1 MTGQEV
7 RKLSEQE
14 IKTQIADLRMALFSL
29 RQKSVTDKVEDISQF
44 KKIRHDI
51 ARLTTEQTARHRKA
65 NPSKHKAAAPEA
77 KVSKSFRVM
86 RAVANPNSKTS
97 LAKIA
102 KAAKPAKVSAKK
114 LRAKAVSKSA
124 PKAVKA

>member
-14 IKTQIADLRMALFSL
+14 IKTQIADLRNALFTL
-29 RQKSVTDKVEDISQF
+29 RQKSVTDKVDDISQF

-51 ARLTTEQTARHRKA
+51 ARLTTEQTARHHKA
-65 NPSKHKAAAPEA
+65 NPAKKKAAAPAA
-77 KVSKSFRVM
+77 KVSKSFRTM

-97 LAKIA
+97 LAKKA
-102 KAAKPAKVSAKK
+102 KAAKPAKVATKKSA
-114 LRAKAVSKSA
+114 AKAA

>member
-14 IKTQIADLRMALFSL
+14 IKTQIADLRTALFAL

-51 ARLTTEQTARHRKA
+51 ARLTTEQTARHHKA
-65 NPSKHKAAAPEA
+65 NPSKKKAAAPEA
-77 KVSKSFRVM
+77 KVSKSFRPM
-86 RAVANPNSKTS
+86 RPVANPNSKTS
-97 LAKIA
+97 LAKKA
-102 KAAKPAKVSAKK
+102 RAAKPAKVSAKQ
-114 LRAKAVSKSA
+114 LRAKSAAKSA
-124 PKAVKA
+124 PKAAKA